1 MSVKLERKTGNN
13 NAGLEESERK
23 CSKKAAM
30 VKLTG
35 YEILTQIYAG
45 TRTLVYR
52 GIRESDN
59 IPVVIKLLRSEYPLF
74 HELAQFRNQY
84 TIAKHLQMDGVIQ
97 TYSLENYHNG
107 YALVMEDFGGI
118 SLKEEIGRWSEDL
131 PGFFAIG
138 LQIVNS
144 LDALYRQRVIHKD
157 IKPANILINYH
168 TRQVK
173 LIDFSIASLL
183 PRETQHLGKEN
194 VLEGTLAY
202 LSPEQTGRMNRV
214 IDYRTDFYSLGVT
227 FYELL
232 TGQLPFT
239 TTDPMELVH
248 CHIAKQ
254 PPSVHS
260 INPTIPPILSLLIS
274 KLMAKNAED
283 RYQSALGLKHDLEYL
298 QQDVVN
304 ESKIFALGQKD
315 FCERFIIPEKLYG
328 RSQEVETLLAAF
340 DRVAGIV
347 ASALPGHSEL
357 ILIAGFSGIGKTAVV
372 NEIHKPI
379 ARQGGYFIKGKYNQF
394 GRNTPFLAFVHALQD
409 LMGQLLSETDTQLEK
424 WKTNILLALGFQA
437 QIIIDVIPELEWII
451 GQQPP
456 APKLSASADQNRF
469 NLLFGKFIQVFATPK
484 HPLVMFLDDLQ
495 WADSASLQLI
505 QLLMEDDTR
514 NLLLIGAYRDNE
526 VNSSHPL
533 MLTILDIWRAE
544 TTINTINLNPLQPVD
559 LNLLIADT
567 LNCKNAIA
575 VPLAE
580 LVYQKTQGNPFFVNR
595 FLQSLYADKL
605 IHFNS
610 ELGGWECDISQIKA
624 LALSDDIVEFIAL
637 QLKNLP
643 IATQF
648 VLKLAACIGNSFDL
662 KTLAIVSESSLEQTA
677 TDLWEAL
684 SEGLILPISEV
695 YKFFQHPL
703 PHSATLLPPSPTPPV
718 NYKFLHDRVQQAAY
732 SLIPQEEKKSTHLQI
747 GQILLINTPQK
758 ERGKMIFEIV
768 NQLNMGIELITQ
780 TQRTEL
786 AHLNLIAGRKAKAA
800 TAYAAALEYLNTGR
814 SLVDWQDY
822 DLTLQLYLETAEAAY
837 LNTDFEQSSL
847 LGEVIWQQVKN
858 LTDKVKVCELKIQI
872 YIAQNQPTQAIAI
885 GLETLEMLGVTLST
899 VNNGM
904 SVELPKISDLPNF
917 PQMSDP
923 AKLAA
928 MRILGTIVPATYVVN
943 RDIWQQ
949 VILTMI
955 NLSSEGH
962 SAQSAYAYVAYGS
975 FLCGVLGNI
984 DAAYY
989 SGQLALLLLN
999 NLDGNALYCKIN
1011 FVFNALIR
1019 HGKEHIKAT
1028 IHPLQS
1034 GIQNG
1039 LDNGDITF
1047 AGLSASNFCGHLFFV
1062 GEQLNSLLEQ
1072 QARYIHL
1079 LLNLKQE
1086 FPIYIVR
1093 IWRQLVLILTDSVD
1107 ENSIEKEEIFT
1118 YLSTTKNQTVL
1129 FYAYVAQEILDYLVL
1144 NDGAIDSANR
1154 AEKYVN
1160 SGAGLILV
1168 PIHKFYFSLICL
1180 ARYPHVSI
1188 TEQAQLLQQVAINQ
1202 ETLELWACQAPMN
1215 YQHKYDLV
1223 VAETAR
1229 ILDQPLQAMAD
1240 YDRAISGALANGYLQ
1255 EAALANEIAAEFYLA
1270 WGKEKIAQVYLTDAY
1285 YGYARWGAS
1294 AKVKQIEKRHSQLLT
1309 SFQQEKVRLH
1319 SGDTHLSSQNAPLS
1333 VQLTVQTISS
1343 QSSSTVRVLDL
1354 ATIIKASQA
1363 LSREIELSKLLST
1376 LMQVVMENAGA
1387 HKGALILVQDCSLVI
1402 AATAVVGADQI
1413 NTVVLEQLVESS
1425 QEIPVTL
1432 INYVSRTQETLA
1444 IDDATANQWQTKSKA
1459 GSSSNIFCLL
1469 PSTLE
1474 NDPYIIRQQP
1484 KSLLCTPILN
1494 QGKLLGLLYLENNLS
1509 IGAFTS
1515 NRVEV
1520 LHFLCSQVAI
1530 SLENARL
1537 YQQSQAYS
1545 QKLEQSLQQLQQA
1558 QLQLVQGEKMSS
1570 LGNLVAGIA
1579 HEINNPVGFIASNI
1593 AHTQAYVQDLIGHLQ
1608 YYQEKFPQPGD
1619 EITGNA
1625 EAIYL
1630 DFLIEDLPSTLSS
1643 MKVGTDRIR
1652 NISTS
1657 LRTFSRSDTVEKV
1670 AFNLHE
1676 GIDSTLLI
1684 LKYRL
1689 QSQQEKRSEIK
1700 VIKDYGDLPQ
1710 VECFPGQLNQVF
1722 MNILANAIDV
1732 LEAGTVLKP
1741 QICIRTE
1748 VLTAQQVLAIHF
1760 QDNGCGMSESVRS
1773 KIFDHLFTTKAVG
1786 KGTGLGLS
1794 IARQIIED
1802 THGGKLSCI
1811 SAPGKGTEFVI
1822 QIPL

>member
-1 MSVKLERKTGNN
+1 
-13 NAGLEESERK
+13 
-23 CSKKAAM
+23 M

-35 YEILTQIYAG
+35 YEILDQIYAG

-52 GIRESDN
+52 GNRVSDN

-84 TIAKHLQMDGVIQ
+84 TIAKYLHLDGVIQ

-107 YALVMEDFGGI
+107 YALVMEDFGGV
-118 SLKEEIGRWSEDL
+118 SLKEDIGRWRFDL
-131 PGFFAIG
+131 PGFFAIA

-144 LDALYRQRVIHKD
+144 LDGLYQRRVIHKD
-157 IKPANILINYH
+157 IKPANILINAN
-168 TRQVK
+168 TGQVK

-183 PRETQHLGKEN
+183 PKETQYLIKDN

-214 IDYRTDFYSLGVT
+214 IDYRTDFYSLGIT

-239 TTDPMELVH
+239 TTEPMELVH

-260 INPTIPPILSLLIS
+260 INQAIPPILSLLVS

-283 RYQSALGLKHDLEYL
+283 RYQSALGLKYDLEYL
-298 QQDVVN
+298 QQDLVTEN
-304 ESKIFALGQKD
+304 KTFALGQKD
-315 FCERFIIPEKLYG
+315 FCERFVIPEKLYG
-328 RSQEVETLLAAF
+328 RSQEVEILLAAF
-340 DRVAGIV
+340 DRVAGLAL
-347 ASALPGHSEL
+347 ASPLGHSEL
-357 ILIAGFSGIGKTAVV
+357 LLIAGLSGIGKTAVV
-372 NEIHKPI
+372 NEVHKPI
-379 ARQGGYFIKGKYNQF
+379 TRQKGYFIKGKYNQF
-394 GRNTPFLAFVHALQD
+394 GRNNPFSAFVQALRD
-409 LMGQLLSETDTQLEK
+409 LMGQLLSQTDTQLRE
-424 WKTNILLALGFQA
+424 WKTNILATLGLQG
-437 QIIIDVIPELEWII
+437 QVIIDVIPELEWII

-456 APKLSASADQNRF
+456 APILSGSADQNRF
-469 NLLFGKFIQVFATPK
+469 NLLFRKFIQVFATPS
-484 HPLVMFLDDLQ
+484 HPLVIFLDDLQ
-495 WADSASLQLI
+495 WADSASLQLM
-505 QLLMEDDTR
+505 QLLMEDDTC

-533 MLTILDIWRAE
+533 MLTVLDIWRTE
-544 TTINTINLNPLQPVD
+544 TTVNTINLNPLQPAD

-567 LNCKNAIA
+567 LNCKDTVAL
-575 VPLAE
+575 PLTE

-610 ELGGWECDISQIKA
+610 EVGGWECDISHIKA
-624 LALSDDIVEFIAL
+624 LAMTDDIVEFIAL
-637 QLKNLP
+637 QLKKLP
-643 IATQF
+643 IATQE

-662 KTLAIVSESSLEQTA
+662 ATLAIVHEKSSEQTT
-677 TDLWEAL
+677 TDLSEAL
-684 SEGLILPISEV
+684 SEGLILPINDV
-695 YKFFQHPL
+695 YKFFQNPDSPTTEL
-703 PHSATLLPPSPTPPV
+703 PDFPTPPI

-732 SLIPQEEKKSTHLQI
+732 SLILEEKKKSTHLQI
-747 GQILLINTPQK
+747 GQLLLFSTPQK
-758 ERGKMIFEIV
+758 NREKIIFEIV
-768 NQLNMGIELITQ
+768 NQLNMGVELITQ
-780 TQRTEL
+780 DQRIEL
-786 AHLNLIAGRKAKAA
+786 ANLNLIAGRKAKAA
-800 TAYAAALEYLNTGR
+800 TAYAAAVEYLNIGR
-814 SLVDWQDY
+814 SLVDWQEY
-822 DLTLQLYLETAEAAY
+822 DLTLQLYLEAAESAY
-837 LNTDFEQSSL
+837 LNTDFEQSAI
-847 LGEVIWQQVKN
+847 LGEVIWQEVKT

-872 YIAQNQPTQAIAI
+872 YIAQNQPAQAIAT

-899 VNNGM
+899 ISNSMTV
-904 SVELPKISDLPNF
+904 LPKIIELPNF

-923 AKLAA
+923 TKLAA

-943 RDIWQQ
+943 REIWQQ
-949 VILTMI
+949 TILTMV
-955 NLSSEGH
+955 NLSSEGL

-975 FLCGVLGNI
+975 FLCGALGNI

-989 SGQLALLLLN
+989 SGQLALLLLEQLN
-999 NLDGNALYCKIN
+999 ANALSCKVN

-1019 HGKEHIKAT
+1019 HGKEHIKST
-1028 IHPLQS
+1028 IIPLQV
-1034 GIQNG
+1034 GIQSG
-1039 LDNGDITF
+1039 LDNGDIIF
-1047 AGLSASNFCGHLFFV
+1047 AGISAGNFCVHLFFV

-1072 QARYIHL
+1072 QATYIHL
-1079 LLNLKQE
+1079 LSNLKQA
-1086 FPIYIVR
+1086 FPTYMAR
-1093 IWRQLVLILTDSVD
+1093 IWRQLALNLTVATDQ
-1107 ENSIEKEEIFT
+1107 NSLEQEEIFT
-1118 YLSTTKNQTVL
+1118 YLSTTKNQTIL
-1129 FYAYVAQEILDYLVL
+1129 FHAYVAQEIIDYLFSKER
-1144 NDGAIDSANR
+1144 AIESANC

-1180 ARYPHVSI
+1180 ARYPHVSA
-1188 TEQAQLLQQVAINQ
+1188 TEQAQILQQVAKNQ
-1202 ETLELWACQAPMN
+1202 EILELWAYQAPMN

-1229 ILDQPLQAMAD
+1229 VLDQPLQAMTD

-1255 EAALANEIAAEFYLA
+1255 EAALASEIAAEFYLI

-1294 AKVKQIEKRHSQLLT
+1294 VKVKQLEKRHSELFT
-1309 SFQQEKVRLH
+1309 SFQREKVRLQ
-1319 SGDTHLSSQNAPLS
+1319 SDTHSSSHNAPLS
-1333 VQLTVQTISS
+1333 AQLTLQSLSS
-1343 QSSSTVRVLDL
+1343 QSSSTAQVLDL

-1387 HKGALILVQDCSLVI
+1387 HKGALILVQDSALVI
-1402 AATAVVGADQI
+1402 AATAVVGTDQI
-1413 NTVVLEQLVESS
+1413 NTVVRSQLVESS

-1432 INYVSRTQETLA
+1432 INYISRTQETLV
-1444 IDDATANQWQTKSKA
+1444 IDDATTNQWQVKNATRQQ
-1459 GSSSNIFCLL
+1459 SNIFCLL

-1474 NDPYIIRQQP
+1474 NDPYIIQQQP

-1509 IGAFTS
+1509 IGVFTS
-1515 NRVEV
+1515 NRVEI
-1520 LHFLCSQVAI
+1520 LNFFCSQVAI

-1593 AHTQAYVQDLIGHLQ
+1593 SHTQTYVQDLIGHLQ
-1608 YYQEKFPQPGD
+1608 LYQEKFPEPGE
-1619 EITGNA
+1619 EITENA
-1625 EAIYL
+1625 EEIYL
-1630 DFLIEDLPSTLSS
+1630 DFLLKDLPSTLGS

-1657 LRTFSRSDTVEKV
+1657 LRTFSRSDTIDKV

-1689 QSQQEKRSEIK
+1689 QSAEQRPEIK
-1700 VIKDYGDLPQ
+1700 VIKDYGDLPL

-1722 MNILANAIDV
+1722 MNILANAIDI
-1732 LEAGTVLKP
+1732 LEEGMANQFLP

-1748 VLTAQQVLAIHF
+1748 VLNAQQVAIHF
-1760 QDNGCGMSESVRS
+1760 QDNGCGMSESVRT

-1811 SAPGKGTEFVI
+1811 SAPGEGTEFVI